1 MNIKYIMRIRENNR
15 QIDYCNLLREL
26 DGGDLDQMT
35 FALYIE

>member
-1 MNIKYIMRIRENNR
+1 MSIKYIMRIRENHG

-35 FALYIE
+35 FVLYLE